1 MTGQK
6 GWGGSH
12 TGIIIF
18 STQQY
23 YRLVINHGYFN
34 YSYNIWRYKFTMNF
48 FHSFLF
54 SNNHFHTLFCIF
66 FSIFSFAILLRLTIL
81 LVKVY
86 DSAS

>member
-6 GWGGSH
+6 DWCGSH
-12 TGIIIF
+12 TCVI
-18 STQQY
+18 TYLAHQC
-23 YRLVINHGYFN
+23 YRQIINHGYFN

-54 SNNHFHTLFCIF
+54 SNNHFHMLFCISF
-66 FSIFSFAILLRLTIL
+66 TIFSFAILLRLNIL
-81 LVKVY
+81 LVKVH